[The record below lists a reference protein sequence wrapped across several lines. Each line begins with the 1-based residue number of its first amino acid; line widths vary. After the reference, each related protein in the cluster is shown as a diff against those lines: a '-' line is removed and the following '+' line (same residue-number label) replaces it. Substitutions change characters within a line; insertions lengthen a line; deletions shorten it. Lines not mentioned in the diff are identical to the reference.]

1 MQNKAAKKP
10 SGEETRPFRIQ
21 LKTPE
26 PVSTQMTTKHF

>member
-10 SGEETRPFRIQ
+10 SEETRPFRIQ